1 MKNLI
6 ALVLMGVP
14 LALSAQNPVI
24 RNQFTADPTAR
35 VFNNK
40 VYLYPSH
47 DIKPPVGQRQDWF
60 CMEDYHVFSSEN
72 LTDWTDHGMIV
83 TQNKVPWVRPNSY
96 SMWAP
101 DCVYRNGKY
110 YFYFPSAPAAGGG
123 FAVGVAIADNPEG
136 PFIPEPEPIKGIN
149 GIDPCVLQ
157 ASDGNA
163 YIFWG
168 NGRCAK
174 LKENMKELADDN
186 PKTTVKFGNREM
198 EMVGVNCLEGLPN
211 RQAEGPFAFEYNGN
225 YYLTY
230 PYVRENTEV
239 LGYAMSKNPMGPY
252 EYKGLIMA
260 EHANGCWTNHHS
272 IINYK
277 GQWYLFYHHND
288 FSPSD
293 DKRRSVCI
301 DKLTF
306 NADGTIQEVKPT
318 MRGVGINKA
327 TEKIEIDRYSE
338 ASSDVTTQ
346 LIDTV
351 NTFRSY
357 QAALPK
363 KGSWLRYNDVD
374 FSDITG
380 DSYLIMSVKASGN
393 TTFSIREKSATG
405 KVIAKITLDNIVPPE
420 TPNAPAGGG
429 GMMGRFRR
437 DMRGQWLTQTTT
449 LNYVPKGVTDLVIT
463 NDGDAEV
470 AVDYVLFKNR
480 PKYFS
485 PSTSA
490 AIAPDSEGFIHRWML
505 LEPINKPNS
514 GNTVFTDSYLR
525 EHFNREYF
533 KGQQTILPKDGQKVQ
548 AVFKQEQAPA
558 GFGRGF
564 GQQAQ
569 PAQPE
574 VKTVKQTLTWHALDS
589 ENMNVKLFRFAEK
602 YGEQVYGVLFWAVT
616 VIDCPEEIKDVRLA
630 VGSNSASMWWLNGE
644 ETLLLSGD
652 RRMVKDDAMSKRI
665 TLKKGRNVLRGAI
678 INGPGMSDF
687 CVRFLDEKGKPVKYY
702 TIINNK

>member
-1 MKNLI
+1 MKRYL
-6 ALVLMGVP
+6 LSLLLGVP
-14 LALSAQNPVI
+14 LLSSAQNPVI
-24 RNQFTADPTAR
+24 RDQFSADPTAR

-47 DIKPPVGQRQDWF
+47 DIMPPAGQRQDWF

-72 LTDWTDHGMIV
+72 LTDWTDHGVIV

-101 DCVYRNGKY
+101 DCVEKNGKY
-110 YFYFPSAPAAGGG
+110 YFYFPSAPQAGGG
-123 FAVGVAIADNPEG
+123 FAVGVAIADSPEG

-174 LKENMKELADDN
+174 LKPNMKELADDN
-186 PKTTVKFGNREM
+186 PREKVKWGNREM
-198 EMVGVNCLEGLPN
+198 EMVGVNCLQGLPN
-211 RQAEGPFAFEYNGN
+211 RQAEGPFAFEANGW

-260 EHANGCWTNHHS
+260 EQPNGCWTNHHS
-272 IINYK
+272 IVNYK
-277 GQWYLFYHHND
+277 GQWYLFYHHNY
-288 FSPSD
+288 FSPND
-293 DKRRSVCI
+293 DKRRSACI
-301 DKLTF
+301 EKLYF
-306 NADGTIQEVKPT
+306 NPDGTIQEVKQT

-327 TEKIEIDRYSE
+327 TEKIEIDRYSS
-338 ASSDVTTQ
+338 ASDGVTSE

-357 QAALPK
+357 MATLPK
-363 KGSWLRYNDVD
+363 KGSWLKYNDVD
-374 FSDITG
+374 FGVITDG
-380 DSYLIMSVKASGN
+380 YLIMSVKAADN
-393 TTFSIREKSATG
+393 TELAIREKSATG
-405 KVIAKITLDNIVPPE
+405 KVLARIKLTVKPE
-420 TPNAPAGGG
+420 EPAGGAQANP
-429 GMMGRFRR
+429 MMGRFRR
-437 DMRGQWLTQTTT
+437 DQRNQWLTQTAT
-449 LNYVPKGVTDLVIT
+449 LDYVPQGVTDLVIT
-463 NDGDAEV
+463 NEGEGALS
-470 AVDYVLFKNR
+470 VDYVRFKNR
-480 PKYFS
+480 PKYFN
-485 PSTSA
+485 
-490 AIAPDSEGFIHRWML
+490 AITTPTAQPDAEGFIHRWLL
-505 LEPINKPNS
+505 LEPITKPNS

-533 KGQQTILPKDGQKVQ
+533 KGQQTIIPKDGQKVQ

-564 GQQAQ
+564 GGQQA

-602 YGEQVYGVLFWAVT
+602 WGEEIYGVLFWAVT
-616 VIDCPEEIKDVRLA
+616 IIDCDEDIENVRLA

-652 RRMVKDDAMSKRI
+652 RRMVKDDAMSNRI
-665 TLKKGRNVLRGAI
+665 TLKKGRNILRGAV

-687 CVRFLDEKGKPVKYY
+687 CVRFLDEKGNPVKNYK
-702 TIINNK
+702 INLNQK